1 MNIPTKEDFKRVINK
16 AKMNAAIN
24 GEKHI
29 HIQVKDIHIELG
41 HYPGPNHRM
50 KTCCDA
56 MNTSNGDVVVSAPKS
71 GKSHHK
77 IQSIADKNGVTSL

>member
-1 MNIPTKEDFKRVINK
+1 MNSIPTKEDFKRVIKK
-16 AKMNAAIN
+16 AKMRAAAN

-29 HIQVKDIHIELG
+29 HIHAKDIHIEIG

-56 MNTSNGDVVVSAPKS
+56 MYDSMNTSNGDAVVSAPKS
-71 GKSHHK
+71 G
-77 IQSIADKNGVTSL
+77 NGASLIILYNL